1 MQVYSQRWKD
11 KAKRNSPNKYH
22 HHHHHH
28 KFEGLY
34 LLADVA
40 SLITIPNQ
48 TDSVLSKEKPP
59 KPKRQRIKPRAR
71 VTRRAGPQPPPCFQ
85 DKIDGLNG
93 QDLKLV
99 IEKKLTKTD
108 VKPYFARL
116 AIPKGQMRNDFLSQE
131 DHTILEQREAT
142 GINYKGMEVP
152 LIEPSLAESTIVLKK
167 WKLGR
172 SKSYMLSSGW
182 PKVVVDNG
190 LEANNI
196 IQLWSFKV
204 NKSPHFALVKL

>member
-1 MQVYSQRWKD
+1 MQVYSQRCKD
-11 KAKRNSPNKYH
+11 KAKSNSPNKYH
-22 HHHHHH
+22 HHHH
-28 KFEGLY
+28 KFQGLS

-48 TDSVLSKEKPP
+48 SDSV
-59 KPKRQRIKPRAR
+59 AR

-116 AIPKGQMRNDFLSQE
+116 AIP
-131 DHTILEQREAT
+131 
-142 GINYKGMEVP
+142 
-152 LIEPSLAESTIVLKK
+152 
-167 WKLGR
+167 
-172 SKSYMLSSGW
+172 
-182 PKVVVDNG
+182 
-190 LEANNI
+190 
-196 IQLWSFKV
+196 
-204 NKSPHFALVKL
+204 